1 MELTNILSGTF
12 MYDVVRG
19 PLVWVSFIIF
29 ILGTIFQVYRLL
41 SLTRVETPVKLNSGP
56 GTFLPK
62 PAKGPTTDLAMKA
75 KLSIFGV
82 NPFMIIVTT
91 LFHVLLILVPVFV
104 LGHNILLDNAF
115 GLSLFS
121 LPEKT
126 ADFLTQI
133 VIVCALIFLYRRIFS
148 DRVKA
153 ITDWQDYLF
162 LLLAAGP
169 FITGY
174 LAFHQTFPDH
184 YRLVVTLHM
193 LFGELMLM
201 AIPFTKF
208 IHMFYLVIMRKTIK
222 SEYSLG
228 RGDRVW

>member
-1 MELTNILSGTF
+1 MELSNILSGTF
-12 MYDVVRG
+12 VYDVVRG
-19 PLVWVSFIIF
+19 PLVWISFIIF

-41 SLTRVETPVKLNSGP
+41 SLTRVETPVKLKTGP
-56 GTFLPK
+56 GSFIPK
-62 PAKGPTTDLAMKA
+62 PAEEIKTDWALKA
-75 KLSIFGV
+75 KLSILGV
-82 NPFMIIVTT
+82 NPFMVIVTT
-91 LFHVLLILVPVFV
+91 LFHVLLVIVPIFV

-115 GLSLFS
+115 GISLFS
-121 LPEKT
+121 LPEEM

-133 VIVCALIFLYRRIFS
+133 VILCALIFLYRRLFS

-153 ITDWQDYLF
+153 ITDWKDYLF

-174 LAFHQTFPDH
+174 MAFHQTLPDH
-184 YRLVVTLHM
+184 YRVVVTLHM

-208 IHMFYLVIMRKTIK
+208 IHMFYLVIMRRTIK

-228 RGDRVW
+228 KGDRVW

>member
-1 MELTNILSGTF
+1 MELSNILSGTF
-12 MYDVVRG
+12 VYDVVRG
-19 PLVWVSFIIF
+19 PLVWVSCIVF
-29 ILGTIFQVYRLL
+29 ILGTLLQVFRLR
-41 SLTRVETPVKLNSGP
+41 SLTRVETPIQLKSGP

-62 PAKGPTTDLAMKA
+62 PAEEQKTDWMLKA

-91 LFHVLLILVPVFV
+91 LFHVLLVIVPIFV

-115 GLSLFS
+115 GISLFS

-126 ADFLTQI
+126 ADVLTQI
-133 VIVCALIFLYRRIFS
+133 VILCALIFLYRRLFT

-153 ITDWQDYLF
+153 ITDWKDYLF

-169 FITGY
+169 FLTGY
-174 LAFHQTFPDH
+174 LAFHQTFPEH
-184 YRLVVTLHM
+184 YRLIITLHI
-193 LFGELMLM
+193 LLGELMLM

-208 IHMFYLVIMRKTIK
+208 IHMIYLVIMRLTIK

-228 RGDRVW
+228 KGDRVW